1 MGERVKAGGV
11 SRLLR
16 LGFHLNIVLMSAAL
30 ELATFLQ
37 RIKKANF
44 LFSVWSL
51 EVHLVVPG
59 EWIPFGFY
67 TVFFELNVFSV
78 LPHTFRDSWDYRI
91 LILRLKLASF
101 HWPTNLQCQISVFL
115 LLKQL
120 PTTCPFSIFQNLA
133 GTWLSA
139 SSFPFAS

>member
-1 MGERVKAGGV
+1 MGERVRAGGV
-11 SRLLR
+11 SRLLG

-51 EVHLVVPG
+51 EEVHLVVPG

-67 TVFFELNVFSV
+67 TVFLN
-78 LPHTFRDSWDYRI
+78 
-91 LILRLKLASF
+91 
-101 HWPTNLQCQISVFL
+101 
-115 LLKQL
+115 
-120 PTTCPFSIFQNLA
+120 
-133 GTWLSA
+133 
-139 SSFPFAS
+139 